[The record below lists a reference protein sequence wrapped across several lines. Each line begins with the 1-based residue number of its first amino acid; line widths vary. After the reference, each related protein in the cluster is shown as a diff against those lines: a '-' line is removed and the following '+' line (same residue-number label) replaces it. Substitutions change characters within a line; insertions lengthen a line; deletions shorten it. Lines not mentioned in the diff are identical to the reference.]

1 MSSRVLRTYW
11 FMSAFLTIQIAL
23 ATQFVYLPACAP
35 SAQPVE
41 VFPDVVAEMGQFDL
55 MPR

>member
-23 ATQFVYLPACAP
+23 ATQFVYLPACTP
-35 SAQPVE
+35 SAQPAE
-41 VFPDVVAEMGQFDL
+41 AFPDVIAEMDQLDL